1 MNSNNWNLGALIS
14 SLLESSYLFEST
26 KYWFGK
32 RTVSAE
38 HAHNG
43 YVFKYACVRVN
54 ECASILYIIYYVC
67 FLIALY
73 KTICT
78 QNENVMNS
86 KQKDKYLKIIC
97 ILFIN

>member
-54 ECASILYIIYYVC
+54 ECASILYIIYYYVC
-67 FLIALY
+67 LSD
-73 KTICT
+73 C
-78 QNENVMNS
+78 
-86 KQKDKYLKIIC
+86 
-97 ILFIN
+97 FI